1 LQGVFEKCFW
11 DSEQSVWRDGF
22 DPAKGEA
29 VEEIS
34 QHVNAL
40 ALLLN
45 LKPEH
50 RAHIAKEY
58 LLEPAR
64 MKRSNVLTGSP
75 FFYAYILEALF
86 GTGLRRE
93 AIDVIRDK
101 WSSMIDAGA
110 VTFWELWDV
119 TYQSRCHAWSA
130 SPLYHLSEQVLGVM
144 PIAPGW
150 RQVRVAPLCENIDFA
165 RGTVPSPLGLIRV
178 EWQRA
183 GDDRLAVQAEIPD
196 GVVAE
201 FVTPSGQTRE
211 LRTGAQQFR
220 T

>member
-1 LQGVFEKCFW
+1 
-11 DSEQSVWRDGF
+11 
-22 DPAKGEA
+22 
-29 VEEIS
+29 
-34 QHVNAL
+34 
-40 ALLLN
+40 
-45 LKPEH
+45 
-50 RAHIAKEY
+50 
-58 LLEPAR
+58 
-64 MKRSNVLTGSP
+64 
-75 FFYAYILEALF
+75 
-86 GTGLRRE
+86 
-93 AIDVIRDK
+93 VIRDK

-183 GDDRLAVQAEIPD
+183 GDDQLAVQAEIPD